1 MISPLAASRAYAA
14 IQGSAIGRTGLP
26 IENEATGAASG
37 ASFAQVLQGAVTDAV
52 TSSRTAEAQ
61 IQAQQTGRADLVNV
75 VTAVASAQ
83 ASLETVMAIR
93 DQVIAAYQEI
103 LKMPI

>member
-1 MISPLAASRAYAA
+1 MISPIVAARTYAA
-14 IQGSAIGRTGLP
+14 VQGSAMGGPSLP

-37 ASFAQVLQGAVTDAV
+37 PNFAQVLQGAVKDAIS
-52 TSSRTAEAQ
+52 SSRTAETQ

-75 VTAVASAQ
+75 VTSVASAQ
-83 ASLETVMAIR
+83 ASLETVMAVR

-103 LKMPI
+103 MKMPI

>member
-1 MISPLAASRAYAA
+1 MISPLVATRAYEAV
-14 IQGSAIGRTGLP
+14 QGSAVSGRGLP

-37 ASFAQVLQGAVTDAV
+37 PSFAQVLQGAVTDAI
-52 TSSRTAEAQ
+52 SSSHTAERQ

-83 ASLETVMAIR
+83 ASLETVMAVR